1 MTYQQTSQNVDS
13 NQLSVEK
20 LSLQEVQIFF
30 FCKISHWKFLFFSL
44 APLVLGLG
52 FESDEHSRKGQM
64 SDRTGALQG
73 ANQISAGTSAP
84 VAPPLEP
91 LLAPSYCHNGHLTHL
106 VSTQMQS
113 FLTVVKAG
121 EGAALFS

>member
-1 MTYQQTSQNVDS
+1 MTAVGEYRFMTYQQTSQNVDS

-73 ANQISAGTSAP
+73 ANQISAGTNAP

-91 LLAPSYCHNGHLTHL
+91 LLAPSYCHM
-106 VSTQMQS
+106 VI
-113 FLTVVKAG
+113 
-121 EGAALFS
+121 